1 MNSFYI
7 PLLEETH
14 ADMLSSMSM
23 LSRAP
28 VRRIVSVQKSKQHKD
43 PEDLLYFVTLERV
56 FRTKIGPYQPM
67 VGDLIALTDVRRPT
81 CINELDRP
89 YLVAFV
95 QSTREYMGSVI
106 LSILSSRPIS
116 FEEPKSKKRETLYAV
131 CLMNMTTNIRI
142 WIALKNS
149 ELKGA
154 NLNIIQQVLHPKS
167 AVRVLIIITYF
178 THVLNF
184 DIFGNNSPF
193 CFIFCRMLKIAL
205 SAFLKKIAALPLQM
219 RGLGSSLL
227 N

>member
-28 VRRIVSVQKSKQHKD
+28 VRRIFSVRKSKKHKD
-43 PEDLLYFVTLERV
+43 PEDLLYLVTLERE
-56 FRTKIGPYQPM
+56 FMDKIGTYQPM
-67 VGDLIALTDVRRPT
+67 VGDLIALTDVSRPK
-81 CINELDRP
+81 CINDLDRP

-95 QSTREYMGSVI
+95 QSTREYVGSVT

-131 CLMNMTTNIRI
+131 CLMNMTTNMRI
-142 WIALKNS
+142 WTALKNS

-167 AVRVLIIITYF
+167 AVRVLIIIAYF

-184 DIFGNNSPF
+184 DIFGNNSELF
-193 CFIFCRMLKIAL
+193 SVCL
-205 SAFLKKIAALPLQM
+205 SFV
-219 RGLGSSLL
+219 GC
-227 N
+227 